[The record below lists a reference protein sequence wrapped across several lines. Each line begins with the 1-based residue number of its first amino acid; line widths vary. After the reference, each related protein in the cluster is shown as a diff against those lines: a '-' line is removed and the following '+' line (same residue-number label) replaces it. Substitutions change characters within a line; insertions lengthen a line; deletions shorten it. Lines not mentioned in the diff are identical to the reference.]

1 LFNTS
6 VLACSR
12 SGGRRTDF
20 VVVRFLREFRFMT
33 GGFHATRHD
42 RIWPRNK
49 VRVARDAPWIL
60 FRQAFELHMARL

>member
-1 LFNTS
+1 
-6 VLACSR
+6 
-12 SGGRRTDF
+12 
-20 VVVRFLREFRFMT
+20 VVRFLPEFRFMT